1 MDNIEVREDG
11 PTPEVRDYEVVF
23 PVGTK
28 VFVRNRFLGG
38 WSTGFAVAEVL
49 DSGYCLRRLSDGY
62 VIPEV
67 FEPEDVRLE
76 RRQDPLRWISRSY
89 LDRRHD

>member
-1 MDNIEVREDG
+1 MDDTQVSHDD
-11 PTPEVRDYEVVF
+11 PRDVEITLA
-23 PVGTK
+23 VGTK
-28 VFVRNRFLGG
+28 VFVRNRFLGE
-38 WSTGFAVAEVL
+38 WSAGFEVAEIS
-49 DSGYCLRRLSDGY
+49 DGGHRLRRLSDRH

-67 FEPEDVRLE
+67 FEPDDVRIE